1 MKNFKTWIDE
11 LDRVSQET
19 QLSRYDQLLLDAAEV
34 QLLLGNLGA
43 ADDLISRINDYNIV
57 GTFNVLKEKE
67 EIL

>member
-1 MKNFKTWIDE
+1 MKNVKSWIDE
-11 LDRVSQET
+11 LDRVATER

-43 ADDLISRINDYNIV
+43 ADSLINKINDYNIV

-67 EIL
+67 E

>member
-1 MKNFKTWIDE
+1 MKNVKSVIKE
-11 LDRVSQET
+11 LDQASTER

-43 ADDLISRINDYNIV
+43 ADSLINKIRDYDII

-67 EIL
+67 V

>member
-1 MKNFKTWIDE
+1 MKNFKAWIDE
-11 LDRVSQET
+11 LDRVSQER

-43 ADDLISRINDYNIV
+43 ADNLINKIRDYDII

-67 EIL
+67 D